1 MSRNPNLFQKIM
13 AILKPDDG
21 QNNIRYL
28 IVGLGNPG
36 KQYQNNRHNIGFM
49 TLNRLASRLGISF
62 TRFEHKSLL
71 VKSEYCGKKI
81 ILAKPQTY
89 MNNSGQSVSTIIRYY
104 KIPLHNLLVVY
115 DDVDLQ
121 FGEIRMRP
129 KGGSSGQ
136 KGMAS
141 IIDYLGS
148 QEFPRLRIGI
158 DRPPRRM
165 SAADYVLQDLSK
177 QDLILLDEILE
188 IAADCILT
196 FIEDGLDIAMTK
208 YNADHSL

>member
-1 MSRNPNLFQKIM
+1 MSQNPNLLKKIM
-13 AILKPDDG
+13 AVLKPGDG

-36 KQYQNNRHNIGFM
+36 MKYQNNRHNVGFM
-49 TLNRLASRLGISF
+49 TLNRLASKLGISF
-62 TRFEHKSLL
+62 NRFEHKSL
-71 VKSEYCGKKI
+71 VIKSEYYGKKI

-89 MNNSGQSVSTIIRYY
+89 MNNSGKSVSTLIRYY
-104 KIPLHNLLVVY
+104 KIPLSNVLVVY

-141 IIDYLGS
+141 IIEYLGS

-158 DRPPRRM
+158 DRPPSRM
-165 SAADYVLQDLSK
+165 SAADYVLQDFSK
-177 QDLILLDEILE
+177 QDLIFLEEILE
-188 IAADCILT
+188 IATDSILT
-196 FIEDGLDIAMTK
+196 FIENGLEIAMTK